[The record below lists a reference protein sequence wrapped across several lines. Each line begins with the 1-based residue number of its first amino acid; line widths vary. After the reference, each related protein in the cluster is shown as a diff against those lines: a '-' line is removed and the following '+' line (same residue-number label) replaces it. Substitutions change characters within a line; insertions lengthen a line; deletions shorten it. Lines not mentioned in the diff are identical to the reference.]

1 MYTINLNQTDQS
13 IDLRQSVHEITLDQI
28 GVPGERGQ
36 IGNGAD
42 ELVVNGK
49 SSDYQDHIDLVPSD
63 FTHVV
68 LTKVTNYLAT
78 ATDDVIRFTATATLS
93 LPHATCSGRRY
104 TVICDGAG
112 VIVTIDANASE
123 TINNELTQI
132 LNDGDTIN
140 IIDVALNK
148 WNII

>member
-1 MYTINLNQTDQS
+1 MNTINLSQSDQS
-13 IDLRQSVHEITLDQI
+13 IGLYQTNYEIELSQV

-42 ELVVNGK
+42 ALVINGK

-68 LTKVTNYLAT
+68 STKVANYLAT

-93 LPHATCSGRRY
+93 LPHATGSGRRY
-104 TVICDGAG
+104 TIICDGTG
-112 VIVTIDANASE
+112 VIVTIDANAAE
-123 TINNELTQI
+123 TINNELTQV